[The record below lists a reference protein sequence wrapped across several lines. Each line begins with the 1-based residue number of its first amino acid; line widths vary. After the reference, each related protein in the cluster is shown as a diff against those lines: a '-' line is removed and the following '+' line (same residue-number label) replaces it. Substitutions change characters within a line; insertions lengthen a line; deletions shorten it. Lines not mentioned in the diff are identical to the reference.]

1 MARRRRDPLVRVRA
15 VSLEPPLFPARIPPY
30 PPTIPEM
37 LRHVAARY
45 GDREAQ
51 VRGDSRISF
60 RDLDR
65 RSAQLA
71 KGLLAHGAGKGT
83 RIGLLAPNAPE
94 FTLMFMAAARIGA
107 IVAPLSTLY
116 QTPELAWVLRNA
128 DIQVLLT
135 FDRHLGHDYLGRL
148 EAAFPEL
155 TEQGFG
161 RLALSGAPYLR
172 SVFVWGQ
179 CDRTWAAPAEDTLIA
194 FAEGRPELDEALLRA
209 VEDAVSP
216 ADGLCMIHTSGS
228 TAYPKGVLHGHGPMV
243 RHTYQMAHDFFGIL
257 PGERFVSSRPFFWV
271 AGLSATLLHS
281 LHLGCCIITP
291 ESPSGTA
298 IRGLVDRERVTALCG
313 DEGWFKT
320 LNADPAFT
328 QAGLQAFRH
337 TMDCAALA
345 RRDGDKAQF
354 LNPAR
359 SGAAEPI
366 PSERIARSYGM
377 TETLGA
383 HTSMSPDA
391 LLTADRPR
399 FCGHAVPG
407 VRHRIV
413 DPVTRAPLRAG
424 ELGELEVS
432 GYCLMQGLYKQERGD
447 TFTADGFYATGDI
460 CLVDENGYLAFSHR
474 RGEMLKIRG
483 ANVAPL
489 EVELALNGLPMVERS
504 AVVGV
509 DAPDGTTLVAAVQL
523 RAGQAFDEAEARAA
537 LRGRLSSFKVPKRLF
552 VLAAEDFPITGSGKV
567 KKAALAE
574 RLGARLAAEVAEQ
587 HHAKPTEIREDR

>member
-1 MARRRRDPLVRVRA
+1 
-15 VSLEPPLFPARIPPY
+15 
-30 PPTIPEM
+30 M

-51 VRGDSRISF
+51 VRGDGRITF

-71 KGLLAHGAGKGT
+71 KGLLAHGAGKAT
-83 RIGLLAPNAPE
+83 RIGLLAPNGPE
-94 FTLMFMAAARIGA
+94 FTVLFMAAARIGA

-116 QTPELAWVLRNA
+116 QAPELAWVLRNA
-128 DIQVLLT
+128 DIQILLT

-148 EAAFPEL
+148 ESAFPEL
-155 TEQGFG
+155 AGQGFG
-161 RLALSGAPYLR
+161 RLALCDAPYLR
-172 SVFVWGQ
+172 TVFVWGQ
-179 CDRTWAAPAEDTLIA
+179 CDRTWAAPAEDTLVA
-194 FAEGRPELDEALLRA
+194 LAESRPELDDTLLRA

-228 TAYPKGVLHGHGPMV
+228 TAHPKGVLHGHGPMV
-243 RHTYQMAHDFFGIL
+243 HHTYQMAHDFFGIL

-281 LHLGCCIITP
+281 LHLGCCIIAP
-291 ESPSGTA
+291 ESPSGA
-298 IRGLVDRERVTALCG
+298 VIRSLVDRECVTALCG

-320 LNADPAFT
+320 LNGDPAFT
-328 QAGLQAFRH
+328 EGGLEACRH

-345 RRDGDKAQF
+345 RRIGDQARF
-354 LNPAR
+354 LNPSR
-359 SGAAEPI
+359 PGAPQSI

-383 HTSMSPDA
+383 HTSMAPDT
-391 LLTADRPR
+391 LLTADRPGY
-399 FCGHAVPG
+399 CGHAVPG

-413 DPVTRAPLRAG
+413 DPETRGPLGPG
-424 ELGELEVS
+424 ELGELEVG

-460 CLVDENGYLAFSHR
+460 CRIDEDGYLAFSHR
-474 RGEMLKIRG
+474 RGEMLKVRG

-489 EVELALNGLPMVERS
+489 EVELALNGLPMIERS

-509 DAPDGTTLVAAVQL
+509 DAPGGTTLVAAVQL
-523 RAGQAFDEAEARAA
+523 RAGLAFDEGEARAV

-552 VLAAEDFPITGSGKV
+552 VLAAEDFPVTGSGKV

-574 RLGARLAAEVAEQ
+574 MLGARLAAEAGEH
-587 HHAKPTEIREDR
+587 HHARPVDARGDG